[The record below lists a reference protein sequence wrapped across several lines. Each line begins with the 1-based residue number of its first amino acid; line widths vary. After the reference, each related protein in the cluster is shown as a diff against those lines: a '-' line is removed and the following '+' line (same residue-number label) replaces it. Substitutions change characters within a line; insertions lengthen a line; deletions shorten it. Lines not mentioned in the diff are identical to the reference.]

1 MTTYRNMLLA
11 AGLLLLALAASS
23 ANATI
28 QASFDCQKASSSV
41 EKQICHS
48 SELARLDVQLNHL
61 YWKFFNQLPADKK
74 NIARQ
79 MQRNWI
85 IHREQD
91 CRKNPQRIDWF
102 TQDWLFDRWT
112 VQKQEDEAALEQKCV
127 RRYLNDA
134 IAHLKKGILISITP
148 FEKSVAKSRV
158 GLPGVDTI
166 LSHAEMVPVEHG
178 DPDDL
183 VEQTSFYAN
192 NQGQD
197 QLLSASI
204 TSTLGTVYS
213 STESVALRS
222 YLLADGRYYQAM
234 AEVYSEDAGRC
245 TSYSSFSLAFFKMD
259 GGKVQFFNSGVGGN
273 VPYTLLGSTCDSNYG
288 AMINKAANK
297 QGLFFDIM
305 QSGPGIYSVEFP
317 EVTRYLVE
325 ESTGSY
331 QKSTPIDPDLTAFN
345 GTAYRHL
352 YETLLGKLKLDTQ
365 LNQCQQIS
373 QQFEPYLAI
382 KGHLAA
388 LGVSREQALYTLAH
402 LGSPLQKYPKLSY
415 FQPSIQALL
424 SYLEKARKVPDW
436 QAKLQAAVEQYPE
449 PDYQGYKHKADWAKN
464 PFEQAGFEHD
474 PGCFSSTPSAE
485 SNMSLE
491 EWLYAF
497 WARRVNDGT
506 LEQSEQILR
515 TLLKADDAAHASK
528 AVEKDVGSRQLR

>member
-1 MTTYRNMLLA
+1 MTTYRNTLLA
-11 AGLLLLALAASS
+11 TGLLLVGLAAST
-23 ANATI
+23 AHAAI

-48 SELARLDVQLNHL
+48 SELARLDVQLNQL

-74 NIARQ
+74 RIARQ

-112 VQKQEDEAALEQKCV
+112 VQKQEDEAAREQKCV

-148 FEKSVAKSRV
+148 FDKTVAKSRV

-166 LSHAEMVPVEHG
+166 LSHAEMVPDEYG
-178 DPDDL
+178 DPETQ

-192 NQGQD
+192 TRD
-197 QLLSASI
+197 KDHLLGASVNFGGGAANN
-204 TSTLGTVYS
+204 ST
-213 STESVALRS
+213 TESVALRS

-259 GGKVQFFNSGVGGN
+259 GGKVQFFHSDEEYN
-273 VPYTLLGSTCDSNYG
+273 VPYTLLGSACDSNYG
-288 AMINKAANK
+288 AMINKGANK

-305 QSGPGIYSVEFP
+305 QSGPGIYSIEFP

-352 YETLLGKLKLDTQ
+352 YETLLGKLKLDPK
-365 LNQCQQIS
+365 LDQCQQIS
-373 QQFEPYLAI
+373 QQFEPYLTI

-388 LGVSREQALYTLAH
+388 LGVSSEQAFYTLAH
-402 LGSPLQKYPKLSY
+402 LSDPLQKYPKLSY

-449 PDYQGYKHKADWAKN
+449 PDYQGYKHKADWVKN
-464 PFEQAGFEHD
+464 PFQQAGFEHD
-474 PGCFSSTPSAE
+474 PGCFSSTPSPD

-515 TLLKADDAAHASK
+515 TQLKADDAAHAS
-528 AVEKDVGSRQLR
+528 GSR

>member
-1 MTTYRNMLLA
+1 MTTYRNTLLA
-11 AGLLLLALAASS
+11 AALLLLALAAAP
-23 ANATI
+23 ANASI
-28 QASFDCQKASSSV
+28 QASFDCQKARTSV

-48 SELARLDVQLNHL
+48 SELARLDVQLNRL

-74 NIARQ
+74 SIARQ

-85 IHREQD
+85 IHRERD

-112 VQKQEDEAALEQKCV
+112 VQKQDPEDEAAREQKCV

-134 IAHLKKGILISITP
+134 ITHLKKGILISITP
-148 FEKSVAKSRV
+148 FEKSIAKSRV

-166 LSHAEMVPVEHG
+166 LSHAEMVPVEYG

-192 NQGQD
+192 SQGQD

-204 TSTLGTVYS
+204 AATLGTVYS
-213 STESVALRS
+213 STESIALRS

-234 AEVYSEDAGRC
+234 AEVYSEDAARC
-245 TSYSSFSLAFFKMD
+245 SSYSSFSLAFFKMD
-259 GGKVQFFNSGVGGN
+259 GGKVQFFNDGVGGN
-273 VPYTLLGSTCDSNYG
+273 VPYTLLGSACDSNYG

-331 QKSTPIDPDLTAFN
+331 QTTTPIDPDLTTFN
-345 GTAYRHL
+345 GTAYSHL
-352 YETLLGKLKLDTQ
+352 YETLLGKLKLDSK
-365 LNQCQQIS
+365 LDQCQQIS

-382 KGHLAA
+382 KGHVAA
-388 LGVSREQALYTLAH
+388 LGVGREQAFYTLTH
-402 LGSPLQKYPKLSY
+402 LSDPLQKYPKLSY

-424 SYLEKARKVPDW
+424 NYLEKARKVPDW
-436 QAKLQAAVEQYPE
+436 QPKLQAAVKQYPE
-449 PDYQGYKHKADWAKN
+449 PDYQGFKHKADWTKN
-464 PFEQAGFEHD
+464 PFQQAGFEHD
-474 PGCFSSTPSAE
+474 PGCFSSTPSPD

-491 EWLYAF
+491 EWFYAF

-506 LEQSEQILR
+506 LEQTEQILR
-515 TLLKADDAAHASK
+515 TLLKAGDVAHSS
-528 AVEKDVGSRQLR
+528 ESR